1 MKVGIIRYPGSNCDN
16 DTLRFF
22 KNSFYISHLEKKL
35 PQIDLLVIPGG
46 FAFGDRVYENATGT
60 YKISPGEKA
69 KNCPVTHLIYEAQK
83 RKVPIFGI
91 CNGFQILIQLGLL
104 PGRLVKNN
112 NGNFISKNVDLYF
125 KTDLFGNSELSDKKF
140 SVPVAHAF
148 GNYKISLEEYNE
160 MKVNSQ
166 IFMSYD
172 SNVNGSFENIAGVC
186 DKDHLIYGIMPHL
199 ERSHEKEVFQKVFEK
214 IFTREDKLRRS
225 IENVMNSEHVSY
237 KSTSKYLKKI
247 FTKGDH
253 VVQGPGENAGIIEL
267 GEDYCLALR
276 IESHNHPTFI
286 DPYQGSQTGVGG
298 ILRDIFTM
306 GARPIAILDFL
317 RFGNDD
323 RSERL
328 IKETIRGI
336 SDYGNCIGVA
346 NVGGDFIRDDTYN
359 LNPLLNV
366 ACLGLV
372 KKENIVY
379 GHALEEGLLLIYVG
393 ARTGMEGVGGADMAS
408 RSFGSNVSDLRD
420 NVQTGDPFL
429 ERLLLEA
436 CCEISERKLA
446 HGMQDMGAAGML
458 CASMEVVKRG
468 REKSGKDLGCEVYI
482 DKVPLKTRMETS
494 DILLSETQERMMIVA
509 TEENS
514 KSISEIFNKWDLEY
528 SVVGK
533 VTNTGEY
540 TVLRDGLKE
549 YSERYEDFP
558 DPKLEWQ
565 LNYPERKFSKSK
577 KIKNTKLWEIYDST
591 IGGRTLKGP
600 LEKES
605 YSILDIY
612 EIGKKLLI
620 TWGSDFEDC
629 NLKMKEFNVK
639 PLCAVNCLNFGH
651 PSDSMGNFKNIV
663 EKMSKDCEKH
673 GVPIVGGNV
682 SLYNST
688 NGYSIKPTVVMM
700 TVGLMD

>member
-1 MKVGIIRYPGSNCDN
+1 M
-16 DTLRFF
+16 
-22 KNSFYISHLEKKL
+22 
-35 PQIDLLVIPGG
+35 
-46 FAFGDRVYENATGT
+46 
-60 YKISPGEKA
+60 
-69 KNCPVTHLIYEAQK
+69 
-83 RKVPIFGI
+83 
-91 CNGFQILIQLGLL
+91 
-104 PGRLVKNN
+104 VKNN

-148 GNYKISLEEYNE
+148 GNYKIPLEEYNE

-172 SNVNGSFENIAGVC
+172 SNINGSFENIAGVC

-199 ERSHEKEVFQKVFEK
+199 ERSQEKEVFQKVFEK

-317 RFGNDD
+317 RFGNDN

-408 RSFGSNVSDLRD
+408 RSFSSNVSDLRD

-558 DPKLEWQ
+558 DPKLDWQ
-565 LNYPERKFSKSK
+565 LNYPERKFSKSTK
-577 KIKNTKLWEIYDST
+577 VKNTKLWEVYDST